1 MTLPPAA
8 GDRVQQ
14 LLRQLNTEIQADPA
28 RRLLILREFYARL
41 ATTEPD
47 LADVVLTV
55 RSMVE
60 AGEPLEMTNQT
71 EHLKAGLP
79 VLLFGMALGALAS
92 LAAIAG
98 GAYAISRS
106 ASGATQ
112 MNLWG
117 ASISTQ
123 SVGVAL
129 VFLGIVGLVAVI
141 RAAFKRLAIVRR

>member
-1 MTLPPAA
+1 M
-8 GDRVQQ
+8 
-14 LLRQLNTEIQADPA
+14 
-28 RRLLILREFYARL
+28 
-41 ATTEPD
+41 
-47 LADVVLTV
+47 
-55 RSMVE
+55 E